1 MATVTKLPR
10 RASEETFNEL
20 HKLLTE
26 EYLIKIQSGEAT
38 TADLKAA
45 GDWLF
50 KNDITGIAIDN
61 SAKDRAV
68 KKSGGKPSDYSYN
81 KKTNTT
87 KKKK

>member
-1 MATVTKLPR
+1 MTTVRKLPR

-26 EYLIKIQSGEAT
+26 EYLKKIESGEAT

-50 KNDITGIAIDN
+50 KNDITGVAIDN
-61 SAKDRAV
+61 TALGKLADCMPTIDFDAVQKAV
-68 KKSGGKPSDYSYN
+68 KFNGS
-81 KKTNTT
+81 KT
-87 KKKK
+87 

>member
-1 MATVTKLPR
+1 MATVRKLPR

-50 KNDITGIAIDN
+50 KNDITGIVIDN
-61 SAKDRAV
+61 GSLCKLSDCMPNIDFEAGQKAV
-68 KKSGGKPSDYSYN
+68 QFNGPKA
-81 KKTNTT
+81 
-87 KKKK
+87 

>member
-1 MATVTKLPR
+1 MTTVKKLPR

-26 EYLIKIQSGEAT
+26 EFLIKIQSGEAT

-50 KNDITGIAIDN
+50 KNDITGVAVDNTALGKLADIMPSIDFD
-61 SAKDRAV
+61 AVQKAV
-68 KKSGGKPSDYSYN
+68 KFNG
-81 KKTNTT
+81 T
-87 KKKK
+87 KN

>member
-1 MATVTKLPR
+1 MATVKKLPR

-26 EYLIKIQSGEAT
+26 EYLIKIQSGEST

-50 KNDITGIAIDN
+50 KN
-61 SAKDRAV
+61 
-68 KKSGGKPSDYSYN
+68 
-81 KKTNTT
+81 
-87 KKKK
+87 

>member
-1 MATVTKLPR
+1 MTTVKKLPR

-50 KNDITGIAIDN
+50 KNDITGIVVDN
-61 SAKDRAV
+61 SALGKLADIMPSIDFDAV
-68 KKSGGKPSDYSYN
+68 QKAVQFNGS
-81 KKTNTT
+81 KT
-87 KKKK
+87 

>member
-1 MATVTKLPR
+1 MTTVTKLPR

-26 EYLIKIQSGEAT
+26 EYLKKIESGEAT

-50 KNDITGIAIDN
+50 KNDITGIVIDN
-61 SAKDRAV
+61 GALGKLADCMPNIDFEAV
-68 KKSGGKPSDYSYN
+68 QKAVQFNGSKA
-81 KKTNTT
+81 
-87 KKKK
+87 

>member
-26 EYLIKIQSGEAT
+26 EYLKKIESGEAT

-50 KNDITGIAIDN
+50 KNDITGIVIDN
-61 SAKDRAV
+61 GALGKLADCMPNIDFEAFQKAV
-68 KKSGGKPSDYSYN
+68 QFNGSKA
-81 KKTNTT
+81 
-87 KKKK
+87 

>member
-1 MATVTKLPR
+1 MTTVRKLPR

-26 EYLIKIQSGEAT
+26 EYLKKIESGEAT

-50 KNDITGIAIDN
+50 KNDITGIVIDN
-61 SAKDRAV
+61 GALGKLADCMPNIDFEAV
-68 KKSGGKPSDYSYN
+68 QKAGQFNGSKA
-81 KKTNTT
+81 
-87 KKKK
+87 

>member
-1 MATVTKLPR
+1 MPTVKKLPR

-26 EYLIKIQSGEAT
+26 EFLIKIQSGEAT

-50 KNDITGIAIDN
+50 KNDISGVAVDNTALGKLADIMPSIDFD
-61 SAKDRAV
+61 AVQKAV
-68 KKSGGKPSDYSYN
+68 KFNGS
-81 KKTNTT
+81 KT
-87 KKKK
+87 

>member
-26 EYLIKIQSGEAT
+26 EYLIIILSGEAT

-50 KNDITGIAIDN
+50 KNDITGIVVDNGALGKLADIMPTIDF
-61 SAKDRAV
+61 DAV
-68 KKSGGKPSDYSYN
+68 QKAVQFNGS
-81 KKTNTT
+81 KT
-87 KKKK
+87 

>member
-1 MATVTKLPR
+1 MTIVKKLPR

-26 EYLIKIQSGEAT
+26 EFLIKIQSGEAT

-50 KNDITGIAIDN
+50 KNDITGVAVDNTALGKLADIMPSIDFD
-61 SAKDRAV
+61 AVQKAV
-68 KKSGGKPSDYSYN
+68 KFNGS
-81 KKTNTT
+81 KT
-87 KKKK
+87 

>member
-1 MATVTKLPR
+1 MTTVKKLPR
-10 RASEETFNEL
+10 RASDETFNEL

-50 KNDITGIAIDN
+50 KNDITGIVIDN
-61 SAKDRAV
+61 GALGKLADCMPNIDFEAV
-68 KKSGGKPSDYSYN
+68 QKAVQFNGSKA
-81 KKTNTT
+81 
-87 KKKK
+87 

>member
-1 MATVTKLPR
+1 MTTVKKLPR

-26 EYLIKIQSGEAT
+26 EFLIKIQSGEAT

-50 KNDITGIAIDN
+50 KNDITGVAVDNTALGKLADIMPSIDFD
-61 SAKDRAV
+61 AVQKAV
-68 KKSGGKPSDYSYN
+68 KFNGS
-81 KKTNTT
+81 KT
-87 KKKK
+87 

>member
-1 MATVTKLPR
+1 MTIVKKLPR

-26 EYLIKIQSGEAT
+26 EFLIKIQSGEAT

-50 KNDITGIAIDN
+50 KNDITGVAVDN
-61 SAKDRAV
+61 TALGNLAEIMPTIVFDSVQKAV
-68 KKSGGKPSDYSYN
+68 RHGS
-81 KKTNTT
+81 
-87 KKKK
+87 